1 MSTTAL
7 SLPLRAHAHGHPTA
21 QTARAQTARPQTRAQ
36 TKAPAMARWLWHQ
49 RSIAA
54 LFGLVAAIFGAFV
67 AVLAASLIGPFILFI
82 APLILIFG
90 FALGPL
96 HAMIRGDL

>member
-1 MSTTAL
+1 MSTLAL
-7 SLPLRAHAHGHPTA
+7 TSPRSIQMA
-21 QTARAQTARPQTRAQ
+21 QTRSKAPATRRPQTLL
-36 TKAPAMARWLWHQ
+36 WLWNQ
-49 RSIAA
+49 RSVVA
-54 LFGLVAAIFGAFV
+54 LLGLLAVALGAVV
-67 AVLAASLIGPFILFI
+67 AVLVASLIGPFIMFV

>member
-1 MSTTAL
+1 MSTLAFTSPRSIQMAQ
-7 SLPLRAHAHGHPTA
+7 PRARSSAPTS
-21 QTARAQTARPQTRAQ
+21 RRPQALL
-36 TKAPAMARWLWHQ
+36 WLWNQ
-49 RSIAA
+49 RSIVA
-54 LFGLVAAIFGAFV
+54 LLGLLAVTLGAVV
-67 AVLAASLIGPFILFI
+67 AVLVASLIGPFIMFV